1 MSKMAEENAENVV
14 VLNAKVSFQIPKEIN
29 KSNIEEI
36 FKILQAQK
44 RPELVEEI
52 KNLVLISGKKDFIKE
67 KTIDFLSINKFLPGE
82 MLEKILEWLDIK
94 SLANARLT
102 CKHWKLIIDNCD
114 IKEKVL
120 SKILKSNKWKDFA
133 ECIHV

>member
-1 MSKMAEENAENVV
+1 M
-14 VLNAKVSFQIPKEIN
+14 LNAKVSFQIPKEIN

-52 KNLVLISGKKDFIKE
+52 KNLVLISGKEDFIKE
-67 KTIDFLSINKFLPGE
+67 KTIDFLSINKFLPAE

-94 SLANARLT
+94 SLVNARLT
-102 CKHWKLIIDNCD
+102 CKHWRLIIDN
-114 IKEKVL
+114 ILEKAFSKFSKSNNFKNFAG
-120 SKILKSNKWKDFA
+120 SKI
-133 ECIHV
+133 CVPI